1 MNRRF
6 SAALLT
12 CALLS
17 SLVLPVGAL
26 DVVAARDLLAEH
38 YVDALPPAVYE
49 AGSLDE
55 LLAALDDPYT
65 VYYTREQYESFLT
78 SVNGDSVCGIG
89 ISLRSVYEDGYEIL
103 SILPNSP
110 ALEAGL
116 IPGEK
121 IIAVDGIPL
130 TPNEPPTN
138 LIAGQEGTDLT
149 VTLRASD
156 GTVRDVTM
164 TRRVVQ
170 IPIASFEQLGSAGYI
185 QCESFGESAPE
196 VVEQALTELAENSA
210 VWILDLRDNPG
221 GTSTAS
227 AIMAGAFLGAQRMV
241 YFRDSDGTYYV
252 SSTTSACVDMTDSPL
267 IILTGNTSASA
278 SELFSG
284 AIRDHSGGITI
295 GARTYGKGVAQTI
308 FDCEHYPELFEE
320 DALKIT
326 THRFFSPDGAT
337 NHLIGIIPTL
347 LMEQG
352 HAKTAALLLSA
363 PQPKRSLNN
372 WKLELAGY
380 TFYLDQ
386 DLAAQEPE
394 VLTELLEALPPSAN
408 LFCGTGSAH
417 WREADVW
424 ELAEEFS
431 LSDYAPRTFPDIS
444 GHPYERE
451 INTLRTYYLLSG
463 DENGLFHP
471 EASMTRGEL
480 AAMLTSAL
488 NLPAGKQTFSD
499 VPENAWYANAV
510 SAIAARG
517 FMKGDGT
524 GAFHPEATLT
534 NQELYTVLSAVAAWA
549 SMDGYEWAQKDVSAV
564 QWVEFY
570 AYPEWAQ
577 GPARNLDKLG
587 LTVDRENP
595 NVPVTRGDAAGLL
608 CTMLENL
615 HILWNK

>member
-6 SAALLT
+6 SAALLA

-26 DVVAARDLLAEH
+26 DVTEARDLLAEH
-38 YVDALPPAVYE
+38 YVDELPPAVYE
-49 AGSLDE
+49 ADTLEE
-55 LLAALDDPYT
+55 LLTALDDPYT

-89 ISLRSVYEDGYEIL
+89 ISLRTIYEDGYEIL
-103 SILPNSP
+103 SLLPNSP

-149 VTLRASD
+149 VTLRSSD

-252 SSTTSACVDMTDSPL
+252 SSTTSACVDMTDAPL

-394 VLTELLEALPPSAN
+394 VLTELLEALPPSAH

-417 WREADVW
+417 WREADAR
-424 ELAEEFS
+424 ELAEKFS
-431 LSDYAPRTFPDIS
+431 LSDYSPRTFPDIS
-444 GHPYERE
+444 GHPYVRE
-451 INTLRTYYLLSG
+451 INTLRTYNLLSG

-608 CTMLENL
+608 CTMLGNL

>member
-6 SAALLT
+6 SSALLT

-17 SLVLPVGAL
+17 SLAVPVGAL
-26 DVVAARDLLAEH
+26 DVAEARDLLAEH
-38 YVDALPPAVYE
+38 YVDELPPAVYE
-49 AGSLDE
+49 ADSLE
-55 LLAALDDPYT
+55 EVLAALDDPYT

-78 SVNGDSVCGIG
+78 SVNGESVCGIG
-89 ISLRSVYEDGYEIL
+89 ISLRTIYEDGYEIL
-103 SILPNSP
+103 SLLPNSP

-116 IPGEK
+116 LPGEK
-121 IIAVDGIPL
+121 IIAVNGIPL
-130 TPNEPPTN
+130 TPNEPPIN
-138 LIAGQEGTDLT
+138 LIVGQEGTDLT

-210 VWILDLRDNPG
+210 VWVLDLRDNPG

-227 AIMAGAFLGAQRMV
+227 SIMAGAFLGAQRMV
-241 YFRDSDGTYYV
+241 YFRDSDGTYYI
-252 SSTTSACVDMTDSPL
+252 SSTTSACVDMTDAPL
-267 IILTGNTSASA
+267 IILTGNTTASA

-295 GARTYGKGVAQTI
+295 GARTHGKGVAQTI
-308 FDCEHYPELFEE
+308 FDSERYPELFEE

-326 THRFFSPDGAT
+326 TYRFFSPDGAT

-347 LMEQG
+347 LMDQG

-372 WKLELAGY
+372 WRLELAGS
-380 TFYLDQ
+380 TFYLNR
-386 DLAAQEPE
+386 DLAAQEPD
-394 VLTELLEALPPSAN
+394 VLTELLEALPPSAR
-408 LFCGTGSAH
+408 LFCGTGSAY
-417 WREADVW
+417 WREANTR

-451 INTLRTYYLLSG
+451 INTLRTYKLLSG

-471 EASMTRGEL
+471 EAPMTRGEL
-480 AAMLTSAL
+480 ATMLTSAL

-595 NVPVTRGDAAGLL
+595 NIPVTRGDTAGLL

>member
-26 DVVAARDLLAEH
+26 DVTEARDLLAEH
-38 YVDALPPAVYE
+38 YVDELPPAVYE
-49 AGSLDE
+49 ADTLEE
-55 LLAALDDPYT
+55 LLTALDDPYT

-89 ISLRSVYEDGYEIL
+89 ISLRTIYEDGYEIL
-103 SILPNSP
+103 SLLPNSP

-252 SSTTSACVDMTDSPL
+252 SSTTAACVDMTDAPL

-394 VLTELLEALPPSAN
+394 VLTELLEALPPSAR

-451 INTLRTYYLLSG
+451 INTLRTYKLLSG